1 MPAAAAP
8 GAPII
13 LVHGGAGRIPDEVVD
28 AYASGVKTAA
38 EVGWRVLEDGGSAV
52 DAVEAAVASMEDAE
66 AFNAG
71 RGGVLRQDG
80 RVQLDALVMDG
91 ATLAAGAVAAIETV
105 RSAISVARLV
115 MERSSEVLYAGE
127 GAERFARANGVPAF
141 GNEELVT
148 DRERRRLESQ
158 SPNSD
163 AAHDTVGAVALDQ
176 AANLAAGTS
185 TGGIAFKPVG
195 RVGDSAIIGSGGYAD
210 NELAA
215 VSCTGEGEAFMRLV
229 LAKWTADR
237 VGAGHAPQQ
246 AAEAAMERLGTRL
259 GAYGGLIVLDR
270 TGRWGAAFNAPRMA
284 WAVRSRE
291 AARALVDRR

>member
-1 MPAAAAP
+1 MSAGPRP
-8 GAPII
+8 PVI
-13 LVHGGAGRIPDEVVD
+13 LVHGGAGRIPDDVVD
-28 AYASGVKTAA
+28 AYASGVEAA
-38 EVGWRVLEDGGSAV
+38 ADVGWRVLEDGGSAV
-52 DAVEAAVASMEDAE
+52 DAVEAAVVSMEDAE

-105 RSAISVARLV
+105 RNAISVARLV
-115 MERSSEVLYAGE
+115 MERSSEVLYVGE

-141 GNEELVT
+141 RNEDLVT
-148 DRERRRLESQ
+148 ERERRRLASRAAT
-158 SPNSD
+158 SD
-163 AAHDTVGAVALDQ
+163 PGHETVGAVALDR
-176 AANLAAGTS
+176 AGNLAAGTS
-185 TGGIAFKPVG
+185 TGGAAFKPVG

-215 VSCTGEGEAFMRLV
+215 VSCTGDGEAFMRLV

-237 VGAGHAPQQ
+237 VGSGLTAQESAH
-246 AAEAAMERLGTRL
+246 AAMERLGTRL
-259 GAYGGLIVLDR
+259 GANGGLIVLDR

-284 WAVRSRE
+284 WAIRSHDE
-291 AARALVDRR
+291 ARALVDRR